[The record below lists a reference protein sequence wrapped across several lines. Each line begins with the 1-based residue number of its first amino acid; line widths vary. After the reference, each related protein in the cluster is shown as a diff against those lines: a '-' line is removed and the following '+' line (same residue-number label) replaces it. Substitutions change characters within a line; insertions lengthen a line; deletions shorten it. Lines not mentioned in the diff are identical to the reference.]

1 MCADFPADDGASSVL
16 VTKGRKKKKKKR
28 DKKRKKMVK
37 KKMEEMQKMQEMIK
51 NKKAK
56 QIRPKNELAP
66 LPPGWQELK
75 SVSTLSLFVS
85 TVIDTVLCLNRSR
98 TVAACTTT
106 TRLNN

>member
-1 MCADFPADDGASSVL
+1 M
-16 VTKGRKKKKKKR
+16 VTKRRKKKKKKKR
-28 DKKRKKMVK
+28 DKKKKKMIKK

-85 TVIDTVLCLNRSR
+85 TAIDTVLCLNRSH

-106 TRLNN
+106 TRLNK